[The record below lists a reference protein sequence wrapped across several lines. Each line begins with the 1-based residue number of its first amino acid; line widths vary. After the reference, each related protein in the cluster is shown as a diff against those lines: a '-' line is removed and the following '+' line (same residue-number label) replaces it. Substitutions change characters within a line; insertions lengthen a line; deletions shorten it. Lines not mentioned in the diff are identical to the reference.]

1 MLIAKPTNPR
11 VSTVLL
17 RENALNNMRFL
28 NPCKFDIQSL
38 IPVRESVVVDA
49 ELMENRRLEVP
60 DVKSDLSPYYKGN
73 RRSYSAVPSLEVQLC
88 AQLGEATKLNR

>member
-17 RENALNNMRFL
+17 RENALNDMRFL
-28 NPCKFDIQSL
+28 NPCKFDIQTL

-49 ELMENRRLEVP
+49 ELMENRRLKVP
-60 DVKSDLSPYYKGN
+60 DVN
-73 RRSYSAVPSLEVQLC
+73 RIFHNIIREIVRFIPPFPL
-88 AQLGEATKLNR
+88 